1 MRLSSSAPAAAQSAA
16 AAPARPRA
24 PAPRAASGDYPAAA
38 ALNGAVPPA
47 RALPVPPAPGGA
59 AAPPPPPP
67 PPPARAPRSYR
78 VSLFDALK
86 FNGPA
91 PEKINGRV
99 AMVTL
104 LAAAHREAATGEAAL
119 AQLAAPDDWV
129 LGALCLVVSYASMQP
144 VLAGAIEEDLG
155 WLSARAER
163 VNGRAAM
170 LGWAALLALEA
181 GSGGLPFF

>member
-38 ALNGAVPPA
+38 ALNGAGPPA
-47 RALPVPPAPGGA
+47 RALPLPPTPGGA
-59 AAPPPPPP
+59 AASPPPP

-119 AQLAAPDDWV
+119 AQLAAPDDWA
-129 LGALCLVVSYASMQP
+129 LGALCLVVAYASMQP